1 MATKNLTDLMSMN
14 KSDIQEY
21 IWDLRAA
28 QANCS
33 ASERS
38 IYQDAIVKAQKVLDL
53 G

>member
-1 MATKNLTDLMSMN
+1 MATKNLSELIGMD

-33 ASERS
+33 ASDRS
-38 IYQDAIVKAQKVLDL
+38 RYQEEIVKAQKVLDL